1 MEASICCEIMTPKP
15 PRKTGR
21 NCIISPVSM
30 SVCQLSFNKIHIQ
43 GCLLQVNEGKVEMY
57 DPELRRQLNLSTAD
71 LRFADNLVKIVTE
84 NQGGDLFDETGE
96 YLTSLQ

>member
-1 MEASICCEIMTPKP
+1 
-15 PRKTGR
+15 
-21 NCIISPVSM
+21 
-30 SVCQLSFNKIHIQ
+30 
-43 GCLLQVNEGKVEMY
+43 MY